1 MAILFSYAGGDAD
14 FWRARMNELVPGQ
27 EFRVFPNAGDPG
39 DVEFALVWLHPEG
52 DLKNYP
58 NLKAILSL
66 AAGVEHILRDPD
78 LPDGVPIVRLV
89 DDMLAQDMALHVV
102 HWVIH
107 YHRNYHVY
115 AGDQD
120 NKRWQ
125 RLRFPD
131 TAERRVGILGMGE
144 LGAEAARRVRD
155 LGFAVAGWSRRPKAI
170 EGVESFHGPDGLMPF
185 LARTDI
191 LASLLPL
198 TGATENLLDAEKF
211 AAMPKGAFVINL
223 SRGAIL
229 VDEDLR
235 AALDSGHIAGAAL
248 DVFRA
253 EPLPPDDPY
262 WSHPKVAVTP
272 HAAGPTNDRSAAR
285 KVAQNINR
293 VLAGEAPHPV
303 LDMEQRY

>member
-14 FWRARMNELVPGQ
+14 FWRAQMEERVPGQ
-27 EFRVFPNAGDPG
+27 VFRVFPDTGDPG
-39 DVEFALVWLHPEG
+39 DIEFALVWLHPEG

-66 AAGVEHILRDPD
+66 GAGVEHVLRDPD
-78 LPDGVPIVRLV
+78 LPEGVPIVRLV
-89 DDMLAQDMALHVV
+89 DDILAQDMALHVV

-115 AGDQD
+115 GGDQG
-120 NKRWQ
+120 NKHWQ

-144 LGAEAARRVRD
+144 LGTEAARHVRD
-155 LGFAVAGWSRRPKAI
+155 LGFAVAGWSRTPKTV

-185 LARTDI
+185 LRRTDI

-198 TGATENLLDAEKF
+198 TGATENLLDKEKF
-211 AAMPKGAFVINL
+211 AAMPEGAYLINL

-229 VDEDLR
+229 VDEDLL
-235 AALDSGHIAGAAL
+235 AALDSGAIAGAAL
-248 DVFRA
+248 DVFRT
-253 EPLPPDDPY
+253 EPLPPNDPY

-285 KVAQNINR
+285 KVAENINR
-293 VLAGEAPHPV
+293 VLAGESPHPV